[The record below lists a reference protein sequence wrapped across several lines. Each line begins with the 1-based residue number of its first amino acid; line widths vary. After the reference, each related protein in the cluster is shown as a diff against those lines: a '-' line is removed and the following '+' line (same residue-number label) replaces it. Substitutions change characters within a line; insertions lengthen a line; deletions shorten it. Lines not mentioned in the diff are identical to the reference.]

1 MTKIRILVLPFVV
14 LAAIFVTANVA
25 GAGNGATTTP
35 FKFTAFGVSCSGVHI
50 VKAAPNPVH
59 KESETCTDTVGY
71 YPPGTYSLG
80 SGGPYSGW
88 FSDYHFFVL
97 HEPVFLVATSGTL
110 VVKDNGDGTFA
121 WDAVSYYP

>member
-1 MTKIRILVLPFVV
+1 MRKIRILVLAFVV
-14 LAAIFVTANVA
+14 LAAILVTASVA
-25 GAGNGATTTP
+25 GADNGATSTP

-50 VKAAPNPVH
+50 LKAAPNPVH

-88 FSDYHFFVL
+88 WSDYHLFVL
-97 HEPVFLVATSGTL
+97 HESVPVVATSGML
-110 VVKDNGDGTFA
+110 VVTDNGDGTFA